1 MKPPVRMLIVV
12 ASDPRESPRAAE
24 AVRMAA
30 GVGAWKQVEI
40 DLYLQGPATQ
50 CLSDFCD
57 EWPEGQL
64 LKEHLP
70 AIAEHGGRIFYEDS
84 EVCPPSA
91 ERVSVLENAARLL
104 SVAELAASLPG
115 YDRVMRF

>member
-12 ASDPRESPRAAE
+12 ATDPRESPRAAE

-30 GVGAWKQVEI
+30 GVGAWKQVAI
-40 DLYLQGPATQ
+40 DLYLHGPATH
-50 CLSDFCD
+50 CLSELCED
-57 EWPEGQL
+57 WREGQL

-70 AIAEHGGRIFYEDS
+70 AIVEHGGRIFYEDS
-84 EVCPPSA
+84 EDCPPSA
-91 ERVSVLENAARLL
+91 QRERALANAATPLG
-104 SVAELAASLPG
+104 VAALAASLPG